1 MKKFTRW
8 LAALGMTAAL
18 LGASALADESA
29 IQVQL
34 DGAPLTFTDAVPQVK
49 DQRTFLP
56 FRAVFEAMG
65 AQVSNEGSVIT
76 ATRDG
81 KTLTMTLDDT
91 AATVTEGESVTPI
104 TMDVAPYVDSAT
116 WRTYV
121 PVRFAAQAF
130 GCAVGWDQE
139 NSTAIIIDT
148 GKMLDKVLEGKQFT
162 YLEKLTSY
170 SEKYNEGIWDM
181 KADFDANMTMMA
193 MPMTMSGSM
202 KGTVQDSTKM
212 EMDMNMKMD
221 LSEYIKSVSLLTQA
235 MGGEAEELSPEDQ
248 AMLETLKTEGIDLSM
263 RGNLEQG
270 NLSMNMKGAFLT
282 EAGMNPEDWYKMDM
296 TAILEQSG
304 MDWKELMAAAK
315 DLDYTALVKQSLSSL
330 ELSDSAAAYSAVK
343 DTVESIVAAL
353 SDEGFV
359 KEEDQYTAM
368 VDFKEDGVTATLV
381 LVMQMKNDTVT
392 GYVVGMSMEATEE
405 NMTVSMDMTTSM
417 DDKDQMKAEMH
428 MDMGGVI
435 TMEMT
440 MDGSY
445 AEGRTAPQTEPPAG
459 ANVVDFME
467 LMKAEME
474 AENDAL
480 GVIGGADG
488 PTAVVV
494 GG

>member
-170 SEKYNEGIWDM
+170 SEKYNKGIWDM
-181 KADFDANMTMMA
+181 EADFDANMTMMA
-193 MPMTMSGSM
+193 MPMTINGSM
-202 KGTVQDSTKM
+202 EGTMQDGLKM
-212 EMDMNMKMD
+212 DLNMNMKMD
-221 LSEYIKSVSLLTQA
+221 LDQFIKSVALLS
-235 MGGEAEELSPEDQ
+235 GEESELSPEDQ
-248 AMLETLKTEGIDLSM
+248 AMLETLKTEGIDIFM
-263 RGNLEQG
+263 RGDLEQG
-270 NLSMNMKGAFLT
+270 TLSMNMRGALLT

-296 TAILEQSG
+296 AAILEQSG

-330 ELSDSAAAYSAVK
+330 ELSDSATAYSAVK
-343 DTVESIVAAL
+343 DTVENIVAAF

-368 VDFKEDGVTATLV
+368 VDFKENGVTATLV
-381 LVMQMKNDTVT
+381 LIMQMKNDTVT

-405 NMTVSMDMTTSM
+405 NMTVSMDMSTSM

-428 MDMGGVI
+428 MDMGGLI

-474 AENDAL
+474 AENASL